1 MHVLG
6 SMLQSQSLAELGEI
20 LQNVAVLCTTTYEN
34 RARESFNFLNA
45 VFTARQDAQEILY
58 ENVRFDTINES
69 STLNKCVALTSYS
82 FLLNMS

>member
-6 SMLQSQSLAELGEI
+6 GMLQSQSLAELGEI
-20 LQNVAVLCTTTYEN
+20 LQNVAVLCTTTYEI

-45 VFTARQDAQEILY
+45 AFTARQDAQEILY
-58 ENVRFDTINES
+58 ENLINES